1 MGFNSGF
8 KGLIS
13 VNINSINRACKDA
26 LNANKATGPDVRQ
39 RNQSGLHIGVFFFFR
54 EE

>member
-13 VNINSINRACKDA
+13 EHIMLKSFEIMNCKIFSKKKFYLLVIA
-26 LNANKATGPDVRQ
+26 
-39 RNQSGLHIGVFFFFR
+39 
-54 EE
+54 